1 MAFGWDDAILGVGS
15 LAGGIFGMMG
25 ADKQAQTQANIA
37 NVQMAAQAD
46 ALKQGIMMQRDT
58 AKGTLGAGLQ
68 NMIFGATTGPD
79 IELARQKG
87 AKEFEYNVLAP
98 KEAAI
103 DRENARWSSAAS
115 LDPTQRIASFQKLL
129 NKNREEGFRQALQG
143 ELAFGPTGRSRQFTG
158 LA

>member
-37 NVQMAAQAD
+37 NAQMAAQAD

-58 AKGTLGAGLQ
+58 AKGSLGAGLQ
-68 NMIFGATTGPD
+68 NLVYGSTTAPD
-79 IELARQKG
+79 LELGRQKG
-87 AKEFEYNVLAP
+87 AKQFEYDVLAP
-98 KEAAI
+98 KEAALT
-103 DRENARWSSAAS
+103 RENARWASAAS
-115 LDPTQRIASFQKLL
+115 LDPTQRMSAFQNLL
-129 NKNREEGFRQALQG
+129 NENRKEGFRQALQG